1 MKKTTKGMIVVL
13 ASLFMLSLVTMPAR
27 AGIHFGLKGGITLAN
42 IKSDPP
48 TFEGF
53 EWKTKQGLAGGASL
67 EIGLIKGFS
76 LQPEILYVQ
85 KGAKITAN
93 IEGTDITLKANIDYI
108 EIPLLLKYNLITGGP
123 TIPSVYVGPYI
134 GFNTKAEFVMSAA
147 GYPEEREDIKDD
159 IKNTEYGLTFGV
171 GLTQKLGLFRV
182 TLDARYDL
190 GISNIIEPTVEEPS
204 SIKTKTWLFM
214 AGISF

>member
-1 MKKTTKGMIVVL
+1 MKRRMKGTLVFLVAL
-13 ASLFMLSLVTMPAR
+13 LMLGLVTMPAR
-27 AGIHFGLKGGITLAN
+27 AGIHFGLKGGLSLAN

-53 EWKTKQGLAGGASL
+53 EWKTKQGIAGGASL

-93 IEGTDITLKANIDYI
+93 IEGIDITLKANIDYI
-108 EIPLLLKYNLITGGP
+108 EIPLLLKYNLISGGL
-123 TIPSVYVGPYI
+123 TIPSVYAGPFI
-134 GFNTKAEFVMSAA
+134 GFNRKAEFVISAP

-159 IKNTEYGLTFGV
+159 IKSTEYGLVFGV

-190 GISNIIEPTVEEPS
+190 GLSNIFEGEDGPNY
-204 SIKTKTWLFM
+204 IKTRTWLFM